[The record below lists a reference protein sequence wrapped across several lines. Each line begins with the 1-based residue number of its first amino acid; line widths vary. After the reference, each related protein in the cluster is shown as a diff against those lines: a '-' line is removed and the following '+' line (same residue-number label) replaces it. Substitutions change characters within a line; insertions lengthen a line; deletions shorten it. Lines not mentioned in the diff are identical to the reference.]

1 MYVNLLR
8 LYLPDAKKSQT
19 LIGRK
24 QTMLKPLGETMK
36 LVCKTALALTLG
48 VAATTSVS
56 AQELTIAIVNNGHML
71 NMQKVAG
78 AYAVKTG
85 VTLNWVSLEEGVL
98 REQVTADTATSGG
111 QYDIINIGMQEAP
124 IWGAAGWIE
133 PLNFGDDYDLDDML
147 PAMRNGLSHDGQ
159 LYAAPFYGES
169 SMVMYRKDLTDAA
182 GVSIKDNDSW
192 DNIKAA
198 AAAIHKPDD
207 GVYGACLRGK
217 PGWGDNMAFIT
228 TVVNSFGGAWFD
240 KDMKPVLNSQEWKD
254 AINFYVDLLG
264 NYGPPGSEG
273 NSFNEILALYN
284 EGKCGMWIDATI
296 AASFLEVDGVAYAQS
311 PNAGNP
317 VGANWLWAWAMAVPA
332 GSPNAEES
340 MKFIEWAT
348 SKEYIKAVADHPE
361 FGWGSV
367 PTGTRASTY
376 AYPEF
381 QEAAGFAAAEM
392 AAIES
397 AAPEATDLK
406 PYVGVQF
413 AAIPEFPEVGG
424 AVAQEMAAALSGAK
438 SVDEALEA
446 AQGAADAIMKEA
458 GYY

>member
-1 MYVNLLR
+1 MLR
-8 LYLPDAKKSQT
+8 PLNDSLIRKRSIDFLEEYMT
-19 LIGRK
+19 LFG
-24 QTMLKPLGETMK
+24 
-36 LVCKTALALTLG
+36 KTAMALAVS
-48 VAATTSVS
+48 VATATAAS
-56 AQELTIAIVNNGHML
+56 AADELTIAIVNNGHMI
-71 NMQKVAG
+71 NMQKVAE
-78 AYAVKTG
+78 AYTAETG
-85 VTLNWVSLEEGVL
+85 VALNWVSLEEGVL
-98 REQVTADTATSGG
+98 REQVTSDTATGG
-111 QYDIINIGMQEAP
+111 GEYDVINIGMQEAP
-124 IWGAAGWIE
+124 IWGSAGWIE
-133 PLNFGDDYDLDDML
+133 PLNFGDAYDVDDML
-147 PAMRNGLSHDGQ
+147 PAMRDGLSADGQ

-182 GVSIKDNDSW
+182 GVSVTDNDSW

-198 AAAIHKPDD
+198 AEAIHDPDN
-207 GVYGACLRGK
+207 GVYGVCLRGK

-240 KDMKPVLNSQEWKD
+240 ADMKPTLDSQEWND
-254 AINFYVDLLG
+254 AISFYVDLLG

-296 AASFLEVDGVAYAQS
+296 AASFLEVDGVEYAQS

-317 VGANWLWAWAMAVPA
+317 VGANWLWAWAMAIPA
-332 GSPNAEES
+332 GSPNSAAAS
-340 MKFIEWAT
+340 QFIEWAT
-348 SKEYIKAVADHPE
+348 SKEYIQAVADHPE

-381 QEAAGFAAAEM
+381 QEAAAFADAEL

-413 AAIPEFPEVGG
+413 AAIPEFPEVGS

-438 SVDEALEA
+438 SVEDALSA
-446 AQGAADAIMKEA
+446 SQDAVDSIMREA

>member
-1 MYVNLLR
+1 MTLLH
-8 LYLPDAKKSQT
+8 KSA
-19 LIGRK
+19 
-24 QTMLKPLGETMK
+24 LG
-36 LVCKTALALTLG
+36 LALAASTAFSAS
-48 VAATTSVS
+48 AA
-56 AQELTIAIVNNGHML
+56 ELTIAIVNNGHMI
-71 NMQKVAG
+71 NMQKVAE
-78 AYAVKTG
+78 AYTKDTG
-85 VTLNWVSLEEGVL
+85 VELKWVSLEEGVL
-98 REQVTADTATSGG
+98 REQVTSDTATGGG

-133 PLNFGDDYDLDDML
+133 PLTFGAAYDIDDML
-147 PAMRNGLSHDGQ
+147 PAMRNGLSHEGT

-182 GVSIKDNDSW
+182 GVTIADNDSW

-198 AAAIHKPDD
+198 AAAMHNPDA

-217 PGWGDNMAFIT
+217 PGWGDNMAFVT
-228 TVVNSFGGAWFD
+228 TMVNSFGGAWFD
-240 KDMKPVLNSQEWKD
+240 KDSRPTIDSDEWRD

-296 AASFLEVDGVAYAQS
+296 AASFLKVEGVAYAQS

-332 GSPNAEES
+332 GSPNAEEAQ
-340 MKFIEWAT
+340 KFIEWAT
-348 SKEYIKAVADHPE
+348 SKDYIKAVADHPD

-381 QEAAGFAAAEM
+381 QAVADFASAEM

-397 AAPEATDLK
+397 AAPAATDLK
-406 PYVGVQF
+406 PYIGVQF
-413 AAIPEFPEVGG
+413 AAIPEFPEVGS
-424 AVAQEMAAALSGAK
+424 AVAQEIAAALSGAK
-438 SVDEALEA
+438 SVDDALKA
-446 AQGAADAIMKEA
+446 SQAAADAIMREA
-458 GYY
+458 GYYE

>member
-1 MYVNLLR
+1 MKNLT
-8 LYLPDAKKSQT
+8 LPGIA
-19 LIGRK
+19 
-24 QTMLKPLGETMK
+24 
-36 LVCKTALALTLG
+36 LVATGLASHALADG
-48 VAATTSVS
+48 HAK
-56 AQELTIAIVNNGHML
+56 ELTIAIVNNGHMI
-71 NMQKVAG
+71 NMQKVAE
-78 AYAVKTG
+78 AYTEETG
-85 VTLNWVSLEEGVL
+85 VALNWVSLEEGVL
-98 REQVTADTATSGG
+98 REQVTSDTATGGG
-111 QYDIINIGMQEAP
+111 QYDVINIGMQEAP

-133 PLNFGDDYDLDDML
+133 PLAFGADYDMDDML
-147 PAMRNGLSHDGQ
+147 PAIRNGLSHDGT

-182 GVSIKDNDSW
+182 GVSISDSDSW
-192 DNIKAA
+192 DNIRAA
-198 AAAIHKPDD
+198 AEAIHNPDE
-207 GVYGACLRGK
+207 VYGVCLRGK

-240 KDMKPVLNSQEWKD
+240 ADFRPQLDSEEWKA

-264 NYGPPGSEG
+264 TYGPPGSEG

-296 AASFLEVDGVAYAQS
+296 AASFLDVDGVAYAQS

-317 VGANWLWAWAMAVPA
+317 VGANWLWAWAMAVPS
-332 GSPNAEES
+332 GTDNADAA
-340 MKFIEWAT
+340 KAFIEWAT
-348 SKEYIKAVADHPE
+348 SKAYVQAVANHPE

-376 AYPEF
+376 KFSEF
-381 QEAAGFAAAEM
+381 KDVAGFADAEL
-392 AAIES
+392 AAIGS

-413 AAIPEFPEVGG
+413 AAIPEFPQVGS

-438 SVDEALEA
+438 SVDEALA
-446 AQGAADAIMKEA
+446 DAQSAADAIMSEA

>member
-1 MYVNLLR
+1 MFRKGSLR
-8 LYLPDAKKSQT
+8 
-19 LIGRK
+19 
-24 QTMLKPLGETMK
+24 
-36 LVCKTALALTLG
+36 
-48 VAATTSVS
+48 AATAIALLAAGGAS
-56 AQELTIAIVNNGHML
+56 AESLTIAIVNNGHMI
-71 NMQKVAG
+71 NMQKVAV
-78 AYAVKTG
+78 AYTEETG
-85 VTLNWVSLEEGVL
+85 VELNWVSLEEGVL
-98 REQVTADTATSGG
+98 REQVTSDTATGGG

-133 PLNFGDDYDLDDML
+133 PLSFSTGYDVDDIL

-182 GVSIKDNDSW
+182 GVSIADSDSW
-192 DNIKAA
+192 DNVKAA
-198 AAAIHKPDD
+198 AAAIHDPDN

-240 KDMKPVLNSQEWKD
+240 ADYRPVLNSPEWNA

-296 AASFLEVDGVAYAQS
+296 AASFLNVDGVAYAQS

-317 VGANWLWAWAMAVPA
+317 VGANWLWAWAMAIPA
-332 GSPNAEES
+332 GSPNAEAAG
-340 MKFIEWAT
+340 KFIEWAT
-348 SKEYIKAVADHPE
+348 SKDYVQAVGTHPD

-367 PTGTRASTY
+367 PTGQRASTY
-376 AYPEF
+376 AIPEF
-381 QEAAGFAAAEM
+381 QAAAGFAVAEL
-392 AAIES
+392 AAIDS

-413 AAIPEFPEVGG
+413 AAIPEFPEVGS

-438 SVDEALEA
+438 SVEEALAASQEA
-446 AQGAADAIMKEA
+446 AHSIMKEA
-458 GYY
+458 GYYD

>member
-1 MYVNLLR
+1 MNFI
-8 LYLPDAKKSQT
+8 KN
-19 LIGRK
+19 
-24 QTMLKPLGETMK
+24 
-36 LVCKTALALTLG
+36 TALGLALSVAGATV
-48 VAATTSVS
+48 VAADGHSK
-56 AQELTIAIVNNGHML
+56 ELTIAIVNNGHMI
-71 NMQKVAG
+71 NMQKVAEG
-78 AYAVKTG
+78 YTEETG
-85 VTLNWVSLEEGVL
+85 VVLNWVSLEEGVL
-98 REQVTADTATSGG
+98 REQVTSDTATGGG

-133 PLNFGDDYDLDDML
+133 PLEFGTEYDVDDML
-147 PAMRNGLSHDGQ
+147 PAMRNGLSHKGT

-182 GVSIKDNDSW
+182 GVTIADNDSW

-198 AAAIHKPDD
+198 AAAMHDPDN

-217 PGWGDNMAFIT
+217 PGWGDNMAFVT

-240 KDMKPVLNSQEWKD
+240 ADFRPTLQSDEWKA

-264 NYGPPGSEG
+264 TYGPPGSEG

-317 VGANWLWAWAMAVPA
+317 VGANWLWAWAMAVPT
-332 GSPNAEES
+332 GTENTEEA
-340 MKFIEWAT
+340 KAFIEWAT
-348 SKEYIKAVADHPE
+348 SKEYIQAVGNHPD
-361 FGWGSV
+361 FGWDKV

-376 AYPEF
+376 EIAEF
-381 QEAAGFAAAEM
+381 QAVAGFAAAEK
-392 AAIES
+392 AAIDS
-397 AAPEATDLK
+397 AAPEATDIK

-413 AAIPEFPEVGG
+413 AAIPEFPEVGS
-424 AVAQEMAAALSGAK
+424 AVAQEIAAALSGAK

-446 AQGAADAIMKEA
+446 AQGAADAIMSEA

>member
-1 MYVNLLR
+1 
-8 LYLPDAKKSQT
+8 
-19 LIGRK
+19 
-24 QTMLKPLGETMK
+24 MK
-36 LVCKTALALTLG
+36 LFNVPVLALTTIFGFASL
-48 VAATTSVS
+48 ANSTD
-56 AQELTIAIVNNGHML
+56 LTIAIVNNGHMI
-71 NMQKVAG
+71 NMQKVAKEYT
-78 AYAVKTG
+78 AETG
-85 VTLNWVSLEEGVL
+85 VKLNWVSLEEGVL
-98 REQVTADTATSGG
+98 REQVTSDTASGGG

-133 PLNFGDDYDLDDML
+133 PLNFGTDYDINDML
-147 PAMRNGLSHDGQ
+147 PAIRNGLSHNGT

-182 GVSIKDNDSW
+182 GVMVRDNDSW
-192 DNIKAA
+192 ANIKAA
-198 AAAIHKPDD
+198 AAAIHDPEN

-228 TVVNSFGGAWFD
+228 TVVNSFGGSWFD
-240 KDMKPVLNSQEWKD
+240 KDMRPTIDRIQWKE

-296 AASFLEVDGVAYAQS
+296 AASFLKVDGVAYAQS

-340 MKFIEWAT
+340 KKFIEWAT
-348 SKEYIKAVADHPE
+348 SKDYIKAVANHPE

-367 PTGTRASTY
+367 PTGTRSSTY
-376 AYPEF
+376 MYPEF
-381 QEAAGFAAAEM
+381 QKVAGFAAAEM

-413 AAIPEFPEVGG
+413 AAIPEFPEVGI

-438 SVDEALEA
+438 SVADALA
-446 AQGAADAIMKEA
+446 ASQAAADAIMSEA

>member
-1 MYVNLLR
+1 MYFRN
-8 LYLPDAKKSQT
+8 
-19 LIGRK
+19 
-24 QTMLKPLGETMK
+24 
-36 LVCKTALALTLG
+36 ALCAASSIALMAG
-48 VAATTSVS
+48 AAQAT
-56 AQELTIAIVNNGHML
+56 ELTIAIVNNGHMI
-71 NMQKVAG
+71 NMQTVAE
-78 AYAVKTG
+78 AYTAETG
-85 VTLNWVSLEEGVL
+85 IELNWVALEEGVL
-98 REQVTADTATSGG
+98 REQVTSDTATGGG

-133 PLNFGDDYDLDDML
+133 PMAFGADYDVNDLL
-147 PAMRNGLSHDGQ
+147 PAMRAGLSHEGQ

-169 SMVMYRKDLTDAA
+169 SMVMYRKDLMDAA
-182 GVSIKDNDSW
+182 GVSIADNDSW

-198 AAAIHKPDD
+198 AAAIHDPDN

-228 TVVNSFGGAWFD
+228 TMVNSFGGAWFD
-240 KDMKPVLNSQEWKD
+240 ADFKPTLDSDEWKA

-317 VGANWLWAWAMAVPA
+317 VGANWLWAWAFAIPA
-332 GSPNAEES
+332 GSPNAAAAQD
-340 MKFIEWAT
+340 FIAWAT
-348 SKEYIKAVADHPE
+348 SKEYVQAVGNHPD

-367 PTGTRASTY
+367 PTGQRASTY
-376 AYPEF
+376 QIPEF
-381 QEAAGFAAAEM
+381 QAAAKFAEAEM
-392 AAIES
+392 AAINS

-413 AAIPEFPEVGG
+413 AAIPEFPEVGS

-438 SVDEALEA
+438 TVEEALA
-446 AQGAADAIMKEA
+446 ASQAAAEAIMEEA
-458 GYY
+458 GY

>member
-1 MYVNLLR
+1 MKSLLNSA
-8 LYLPDAKKSQT
+8 LGLSMVVVGASSAAADGHAK
-19 LIGRK
+19 
-24 QTMLKPLGETMK
+24 
-36 LVCKTALALTLG
+36 
-48 VAATTSVS
+48 
-56 AQELTIAIVNNGHML
+56 ELTIAIVNNGHMI
-71 NMQKVAG
+71 NMQTVAE
-78 AYAVKTG
+78 AYTEETG
-85 VTLNWVSLEEGVL
+85 VALNWVSLEEGVL
-98 REQVTADTATSGG
+98 REQVTSDTATGGG

-133 PLNFGDDYDLDDML
+133 ALEFGADYDVDDML
-147 PAMRNGLSHDGQ
+147 PAMRNGLSHEGT

-169 SMVMYRKDLTDAA
+169 SMVMYRKDLMDAA
-182 GVSIKDNDSW
+182 GVSVADNDSW

-198 AAAIHKPDD
+198 AAAVHDPDN

-217 PGWGDNMAFIT
+217 PGWGDNMAFVT
-228 TVVNSFGGAWFD
+228 TMVNSFGGAWFD
-240 KDMKPVLNSQEWKD
+240 ADFHPTLESDEWKA

-332 GSPNAEES
+332 GTENADEA
-340 MKFIEWAT
+340 KAFIEWAT
-348 SKEYIKAVADHPE
+348 SKAYIEAVGNHPE

-367 PTGTRASTY
+367 PTGTRTSTY
-376 AYPEF
+376 AIPEF
-381 QEAAGFAAAEM
+381 QAAAGFADAEL
-392 AAIES
+392 AAINS
-397 AAPEATDLK
+397 AAPEATDIK

-413 AAIPEFPEVGG
+413 AAIPEFPEVGS
-424 AVAQEMAAALSGAK
+424 AVAQEIAAALSGAK
-438 SVDEALEA
+438 TVDEALA
-446 AQGAADAIMKEA
+446 ASQAAADAIMSEA

>member
-1 MYVNLLR
+1 MFRKGTLR
-8 LYLPDAKKSQT
+8 
-19 LIGRK
+19 
-24 QTMLKPLGETMK
+24 
-36 LVCKTALALTLG
+36 
-48 VAATTSVS
+48 AATAIALLAAGGAS
-56 AQELTIAIVNNGHML
+56 AEELTIAIVNNGHMI
-71 NMQKVAG
+71 NMQKVAE
-78 AYAVKTG
+78 AYTKETG
-85 VTLNWVSLEEGVL
+85 VELNWVSLEEGVL
-98 REQVTADTATSGG
+98 REQVTSDTATGGG

-133 PLNFGDDYDLDDML
+133 PLNFSAGYDVDDIL
-147 PAMRNGLSHDGQ
+147 PAMRNGLSHEGQ

-182 GVSIKDNDSW
+182 GVSIADSDSW
-192 DNIKAA
+192 DNVKAA
-198 AAAIHKPDD
+198 AAAIHDPDN

-240 KDMKPVLNSQEWKD
+240 ADYRPVLDSAEWNA
-254 AINFYVDLLG
+254 AINFYVDLLS

-296 AASFLEVDGVAYAQS
+296 AASFLKVDGVAYAQS

-317 VGANWLWAWAMAVPA
+317 VGANWLWAWAMAIPA
-332 GSPNAEES
+332 GSPNAEAAG
-340 MKFIEWAT
+340 KFIEWAT
-348 SKEYIKAVADHPE
+348 SKDYVQAVGTHPD

-367 PTGTRASTY
+367 PTGQRASTY
-376 AYPEF
+376 AIPEF
-381 QEAAGFAAAEM
+381 QAAAGFAAAEL
-392 AAIES
+392 AAIDS

-413 AAIPEFPEVGG
+413 AAIPEFPEVGS

-438 SVDEALEA
+438 SVEEALAASQEA
-446 AQGAADAIMKEA
+446 VHSIMKEA
-458 GYY
+458 GYYD

>member
-1 MYVNLLR
+1 MKLLR
-8 LYLPDAKKSQT
+8 N
-19 LIGRK
+19 
-24 QTMLKPLGETMK
+24 
-36 LVCKTALALTLG
+36 TALGLTLG
-48 VAATTSVS
+48 VAGASIAMADAHTS
-56 AQELTIAIVNNGHML
+56 LTIAIVNNGHMI
-71 NMQKVAG
+71 NMQTVAEQYT
-78 AYAVKTG
+78 ADTG
-85 VTLNWVSLEEGVL
+85 VELNWVSLEEGVL
-98 REQVTADTATSGG
+98 REQVTSDTATGGG

-133 PLNFGDDYDLDDML
+133 PLEFGADYDVDDML
-147 PAMRNGLSHDGQ
+147 PAMRNGLSAEGV

-182 GVSIKDNDSW
+182 GVSIADNDSW
-192 DNIKAA
+192 DNVKAA
-198 AAAIHKPDD
+198 AAAMHDPDN

-217 PGWGDNMAFIT
+217 PGWGDNMAFVT
-228 TVVNSFGGAWFD
+228 TMVNSFGGAWFD
-240 KDMKPVLNSQEWKD
+240 ADMRPTLESDEWKA

-296 AASFLEVDGVAYAQS
+296 AASFLEVEGVAYAQS

-317 VGANWLWAWAMAVPA
+317 VGANWLWAWAMAVPT
-332 GSPNAEES
+332 GSPNSEAAHD
-340 MKFIEWAT
+340 FIEWAT
-348 SKEYIKAVADHPE
+348 SKAYIEAVGNHPD

-376 AYPEF
+376 ANADF
-381 QEAAGFAAAEM
+381 QAAAPFAAAEM

-397 AAPEATDLK
+397 AAPEATDIK

-413 AAIPEFPEVGG
+413 AAIPEFPEVGT
-424 AVAQEMAAALSGAK
+424 AVAQEIAAALSGAK
-438 SVDEALEA
+438 SVDEALA
-446 AQGAADAIMKEA
+446 ASQAAADAIMSEA

>member
-1 MYVNLLR
+1 MSLR
-8 LYLPDAKKSQT
+8 NT
-19 LIGRK
+19 LF
-24 QTMLKPLGETMK
+24 TA
-36 LVCKTALALTLG
+36 TALSLITACG
-48 VAATTSVS
+48 AFAES
-56 AQELTIAIVNNGHML
+56 LTIAIVNNGHMI
-71 NMQKVAG
+71 NMQKVAE
-78 AYAVKTG
+78 AYTAETG
-85 VTLNWVSLEEGVL
+85 TTLNWVALEEGVL
-98 REQVTADTATSGG
+98 REQVTSDTATGGG

-133 PLNFGDDYDLDDML
+133 PLTFGAEYDIDDML
-147 PAMRNGLSHDGQ
+147 PAMRNGLSHEGT

-182 GVSIKDNDSW
+182 GVTIADNDSW
-192 DNIKAA
+192 ENIKKA
-198 AAAIHKPDD
+198 AAAIHNPDA
-207 GVYGACLRGK
+207 GVYGVCLRGK

-228 TVVNSFGGAWFD
+228 TMVNSFGGAWFD
-240 KDMKPVLNSQEWKD
+240 KDMKPTIDSD
-254 AINFYVDLLG
+254 AWRAAITFYVDLLG
-264 NYGPPGSEG
+264 TYGPPGSEG

-296 AASFLEVDGVAYAQS
+296 AASFLKVDGVAYAQS

-332 GSPNAEES
+332 GTPKAEEAK
-340 MKFIEWAT
+340 KFIEWAT
-348 SKEYIKAVADHPE
+348 SKDYILAVAAHPE
-361 FGWGSV
+361 FGWGAV

-381 QEAAGFAAAEM
+381 QAVAKFAAAEM

-397 AAPEATDLK
+397 AAPGATDLK

-413 AAIPEFPEVGG
+413 AAIPEFPEIGS
-424 AVAQEMAAALSGAK
+424 AVAEEMAAALSGAK
-438 SVDEALEA
+438 TVDEALA
-446 AQGAADAIMKEA
+446 ASQAAADAIMKEA

>member
-1 MYVNLLR
+1 
-8 LYLPDAKKSQT
+8 
-19 LIGRK
+19 
-24 QTMLKPLGETMK
+24 MLKR
-36 LVCKTALALTLG
+36 ALR
-48 VAATTSVS
+48 AATAMSLI
-56 AQELTIAIVNNGHML
+56 AGAAYADGHAKELTIAIVNNGHMI
-71 NMQKVAG
+71 NMQKVAE
-78 AYAVKTG
+78 AYTAETG
-85 VTLNWVSLEEGVL
+85 VALKWVSLEEGVL
-98 REQVTADTATSGG
+98 REQVTSDTATGGG
-111 QYDIINIGMQEAP
+111 QYDVINIGMQEAP

-133 PLNFGDDYDLDDML
+133 PLEFGAEYDMDDIL
-147 PAMRNGLSHDGQ
+147 PAIRAGLSHEGTM
-159 LYAAPFYGES
+159 YAAPFYGES
-169 SMVMYRKDLTDAA
+169 SMVMYRKDLADAA
-182 GVSIKDNDSW
+182 GVKVRDNDSW
-192 DNIKAA
+192 ANIKNAA
-198 AAAIHKPDD
+198 AAMHDPDN
-207 GVYGACLRGK
+207 GVFGACLRGK

-240 KDMKPVLNSQEWKD
+240 ADFKPALNTAAWEE

-317 VGANWLWAWAMAVPA
+317 VGANWLWAWAMAVPSGTEKA
-332 GSPNAEES
+332 AEA
-340 MKFIEWAT
+340 KAFIEWAT
-348 SKEYIKAVADHPE
+348 SKAYVQAVAAHPD

-367 PTGTRASTY
+367 PTGQRTSTY
-376 AYPEF
+376 GIADF
-381 QEAAGFAAAEM
+381 QAAAGFASAEL

-413 AAIPEFPEVGG
+413 AAIPEFPEVGI

-438 SVDEALEA
+438 SVEDALA
-446 AQGAADAIMKEA
+446 ASQSAAEAIMKEA
-458 GYY
+458 GYFE

>member
-1 MYVNLLR
+1 MSL
-8 LYLPDAKKSQT
+8 KSI
-19 LIGRK
+19 LS
-24 QTMLKPLGETMK
+24 
-36 LVCKTALALTLG
+36 
-48 VAATTSVS
+48 AATAMSLIAAGGAVADGHS
-56 AQELTIAIVNNGHML
+56 KSLTIAIVNNGHMI
-71 NMQKVAG
+71 NMQKVAE
-78 AYAVKTG
+78 AYTEETG
-85 VTLNWVSLEEGVL
+85 VQLEWVSLEEGVL
-98 REQVTADTATSGG
+98 REQVTSDTATGGG
-111 QYDIINIGMQEAP
+111 QYDVINIGMQEAP
-124 IWGAAGWIE
+124 IWGQAGWIE
-133 PLNFGDDYDLDDML
+133 PLEFGAGYDMDDML
-147 PAMRNGLSHDGQ
+147 PAIRNGLSADGT

-182 GVSIKDNDSW
+182 GVTISDNDSW

-198 AAAIHKPDD
+198 AAAIHDPDN

-228 TVVNSFGGAWFD
+228 TMVNSFGGAWFD
-240 KDMKPVLNSQEWKD
+240 ADFKPTLDSDEWNA

-264 NYGPPGSEG
+264 TYGPPGSEG

-296 AASFLEVDGVAYAQS
+296 AASFLDVEGVAYAQS

-332 GSPNAEES
+332 GTENAAEA
-340 MKFIEWAT
+340 KAFIEWAT
-348 SKEYIKAVADHPE
+348 SKDYIKAVADHPE

-381 QEAAGFAAAEM
+381 QEVAGFAAAEL

-413 AAIPEFPEVGG
+413 AAIPEFPEVGS

-438 SVDEALEA
+438 SVEDALAA
-446 AQGAADAIMKEA
+446 AQDAAVSIMEEA
-458 GYY
+458 GY